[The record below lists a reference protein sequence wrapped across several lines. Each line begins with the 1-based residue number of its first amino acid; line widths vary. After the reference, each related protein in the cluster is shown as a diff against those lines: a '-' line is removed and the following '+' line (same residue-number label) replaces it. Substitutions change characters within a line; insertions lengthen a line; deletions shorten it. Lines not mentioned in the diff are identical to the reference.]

1 MFVAY
6 LNFMKRNNLFLL
18 FVPTVIFILAGHF
31 SVQAQFTPSP
41 AGKKTRK
48 ERKEAREARISEM
61 IKLEEEGAI
70 IYEKQNVF
78 GFHLYSDGWGAMFEK
93 GFQKTA
99 YKTNL
104 FSIELGERKHPKEVK
119 LFDVSTGGGFIFGN
133 PLIYGKENNF
143 FHLKLGFGQGYL
155 IGGKGNR
162 NGVSVSAIYK
172 GGLSLGGL
180 KPYFVDIADSSGQI
194 ISVRWEGGDGQFDQ
208 NFLLGPPLGSSG
220 TFKGLGQ
227 MKLVPGVFGK
237 GGLRFDYGRYNE
249 VVSAIE
255 VGFNVEYYTK
265 EMPIMI
271 GNEAKQ
277 FFTNVFVAIE
287 FGRRK

>member
-6 LNFMKRNNLFLL
+6 LKFMKRNYLFHLFSPVIICILL
-18 FVPTVIFILAGHF
+18 GNI
-31 SVQAQFTPSP
+31 SVQAQNTPSTS
-41 AGKKTRK
+41 GKKTRK
-48 ERKEAREARISEM
+48 ERKADREARISEM
-61 IKLEEEGAI
+61 IKLEEEGAV

-93 GFQKTA
+93 GFQKTP

-180 KPYFVDIADSSGQI
+180 KPYFVDIVDSLGQI
-194 ISVRWEGGDGQFDQ
+194 IPVRWEGGDGEFDQ
-208 NFLLGPPLGSSG
+208 NFLFAPLGGSG
-220 TFKGLGQ
+220 TFKGMGQ

-255 VGFNVEYYTK
+255 VGFNIEYYTK

-271 GNEAKQ
+271 GNEAKR

>member
-1 MFVAY
+1 
-6 LNFMKRNNLFLL
+6 MKRINQFLPSL
-18 FVPTVIFILAGHF
+18 LALAGIIFF
-31 SVQAQFTPSP
+31 SISLEAQNTSSPS
-41 AGKKTRK
+41 GKKTRK
-48 ERKEAREARISEM
+48 ERKAEREIRINEM
-61 IKLEEEGAI
+61 IKMEEEGSI

-93 GFQKTA
+93 GFQKSA

-143 FHLKLGFGQGYL
+143 FHLKLGVGQSYL

-180 KPYFVDIADSSGQI
+180 KPYFVDITDPITGQI
-194 ISVRWEGGDGQFDQ
+194 RSIRWEGGEGEFDQ
-208 NFLLGPPLGSSG
+208 NFLTAPLGGSG
-220 TFKGLGQ
+220 TFKGMGE

-249 VVSAIE
+249 IVSAIE